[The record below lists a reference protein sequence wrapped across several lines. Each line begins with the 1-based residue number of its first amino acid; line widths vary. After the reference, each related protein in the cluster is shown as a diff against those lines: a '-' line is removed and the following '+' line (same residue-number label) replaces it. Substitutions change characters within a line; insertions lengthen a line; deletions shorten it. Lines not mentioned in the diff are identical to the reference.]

1 MNVNDL
7 LQELGFSDY
16 EARAYV
22 ALIGAG
28 VSNGYE
34 VAKAA
39 GMPRA
44 NVYTVLERLVE
55 RGGARRLDTADGV
68 RYAAVKPE
76 QLLRRLDR
84 RHRRTLEAVE
94 KALTALE
101 HADEAAPV
109 FNLRN
114 YAELMAQARAVID
127 GANKEL
133 LVGIQPPEAA
143 ALADHLREA
152 RERGVA
158 ITTLCMQACGA
169 ECGGCQGRIHRYDLA
184 PARDGRWLLLVDDEC
199 RALAGEVTDA
209 GASAVVTRQRQIVDL
224 IAAYIRQSLA
234 LAILTDDVGDQF
246 EGLLSGPARD
256 ALNALQP
263 EGDFLARLSDITGKK
278 LTDVHNRS

>member
-1 MNVNDL
+1 MNINDL

-22 ALIGAG
+22 ALIGNG

-68 RYAAVKPE
+68 RYAAVRPA

-84 RHRRTLEAVE
+84 RHRRTLAAVE
-94 KALTALE
+94 KALAALE
-101 HADEAAPV
+101 QADEAAPV

-114 YAELMAQARAVID
+114 DDELMAQARSIID
-127 GANKEL
+127 GARKEL
-133 LVGIQPPEAA
+133 LVAIQPPEAA
-143 ALADHLREA
+143 ALASHLREA

-158 ITTLCMQACGA
+158 ITTLCMQACDG

-184 PARDGRWLLLVDDEC
+184 SAHGGRWLLLVDDEV
-199 RALAGEVTDA
+199 RALAGEITEA
-209 GASAVVTRQRQIVDL
+209 GASAVLTRQRLIVDL
-224 IAAYIRQSLA
+224 VAAYIRQSLA
-234 LAILTDDVGDQF
+234 LAILTDDVGDRF
-246 EGLLSGPARD
+246 EGLLSGPARE
-256 ALNALQP
+256 ALDALQP
-263 EGDFLARLSDITGKK
+263 DGDFLGRLSDVTGKK
-278 LTDVHNRS
+278 LV